1 MLTLISL
8 CIETKDEE
16 GYERKAQE
24 KEQEKRVWLM
34 IEFD

>member
-16 GYERKAQE
+16 GYERKREGQRAR
-24 KEQEKRVWLM
+24 KERESG
-34 IEFD
+34 